1 MVPPVFYLESFAE
14 LVYADL
20 LRKLI
25 ELVTACSFLPFSLHR
40 AHTASS
46 VLVIRTLLTVAVQRD
61 FFFILF
67 ESCLL
72 KRSLPPPQSH

>member
-1 MVPPVFYLESFAE
+1 MDPPILYLESFAE

-25 ELVTACSFLPFSLHR
+25 KLVTACSFLPFSLHH

-46 VLVIRTLLTVAVQRD
+46 SVLVI
-61 FFFILF
+61 
-67 ESCLL
+67 
-72 KRSLPPPQSH
+72 

>member
-1 MVPPVFYLESFAE
+1 MVPPLFYLESFAE
-14 LVYADL
+14 QVYADL

-25 ELVTACSFLPFSLHR
+25 KLVTACSFLPSSLHR

-61 FFFILF
+61 FFFFKFYLN
-67 ESCLL
+67 
-72 KRSLPPPQSH
+72 HVY

>member
-1 MVPPVFYLESFAE
+1 MVPPIFYLESFAE

-25 ELVTACSFLPFSLHR
+25 KLVTACSFLPFSLHR

-46 VLVIRTLLTVAVQRD
+46 VLVNPNSSHSGSSEG